1 MTTKISSQVTS
12 QSSMPGLLLRAE
24 GLVVLAG
31 ALALYA
37 WGGYG
42 WLAFVL
48 LLFAPDLAMAGYL
61 LNPRVGSIAYNLGHT
76 YSLPLVLALVSL
88 VAGFEQGQQLALI
101 WLAHIGLDRALGYGL
116 KYATGFKDTHLA
128 RV

>member
-1 MTTKISSQVTS
+1 MNTTISTLA
-12 QSSMPGLLLRAE
+12 QSRLSMPGLLLRAE
-24 GLVVLAG
+24 GLAVLAG
-31 ALALYA
+31 AAALYA

-61 LNPRVGSIAYNLGHT
+61 FNPRAGSIGYNLGHT
-76 YSLPLVLALVSL
+76 YSLPLLLALVSL
-88 VAGFEQGQQLALI
+88 AAGFALGQQLALI

-116 KYATGFKDTHLA
+116 KYAAGFKDTHLG